1 MAKPGHSWRNDPISL
16 ALGAACGFF
25 NGCIVVYGRIQPI
38 IATLATG
45 AIFIGLALFIRPTPG
60 GDVDPDLNH
69 SIHAHGLAGRECGVH
84 RQAPLAVASGS
95 TDVQVAMTVDHRAG

>member
-1 MAKPGHSWRNDPISL
+1 MFGIDPGGLVGMQSNRSDHLRP
-16 ALGAACGFF
+16 
-25 NGCIVVYGRIQPI
+25 VVRYPH
-38 IATLATG
+38 
-45 AIFIGLALFIRPTPG
+45 GLPG
-60 GDVDPDLNH
+60 TGDVDPDLNH